1 MANVD
6 LICGRCE
13 DVIEEDYIVLNN
25 IHYCDGCSHFVTY
38 DSEED
43 EEEEAFIEEFRSMQ
57 NFPPNWYDMTADEK
71 MNWFLANREEPKTET
86 EPVISYLPEN
96 WATFTLDQRIC
107 WMKGV
112 ETIEDL
118 WK

>member
-1 MANVD
+1 MANID

-13 DVIEEDYIVLNN
+13 DVIEPDTDYILVNT

-38 DSEED
+38 DSEE
-43 EEEEAFIEEFRSMQ
+43 EEEEEEDLSH
-57 NFPPNWYDMTADEK
+57 
-71 MNWFLANREEPKTET
+71 
-86 EPVISYLPEN
+86 LPEN
-96 WATFTLDQRIC
+96 WATFTLDQRIA
-107 WMKGV
+107 WTFKK